1 MKTLRFLIAIVLA
14 LVAPVIP
21 ALAAGTLTPV
31 DAVDQPIGIEAHDVR
46 VVINNGFAR
55 TEVQQT
61 FFNPNDRDLEALY
74 SFPLPKSASLSEVT
88 IYAGELEL
96 NGEVLPKDEAETI
109 YEEEKEQGH
118 DAGLASKNGFQSF
131 EFRVTPVPA
140 GDRTRI
146 RFVYYQPIE
155 IDTAVGRYLYPL
167 EDGGTDDLAAQS
179 FWVTREKVDGT
190 MSFEIELKSAAPVAD
205 VRLPGLEA
213 VATIEDLGPGHY
225 RARFERQD
233 ASLDRDVVF
242 YYRLADHLPGRLEV
256 IPYRADPAQ
265 PGTFMM
271 VLTPGVDLGP
281 ITGGSDYSFV
291 LDVSGSM
298 AGKIGTLAKAVSQAV
313 TELRPE
319 DRYRIVTFSSRAR
332 RFTNGW
338 VQATPENVQRT
349 VGRLA
354 GLSSNGST
362 NLYDGLQL
370 GLADLDDD
378 RATSVILVTD
388 AVTNQG
394 VLEPREFH
402 QLMKTT
408 DVRVFGFLLGNSANW
423 PLMRTVCDASGGFW
437 AQVSNEDDIL
447 GQIVL
452 ARGKV
457 THEALHDADIR
468 IRGVDVFDD
477 STGAI
482 GKVYRGQ
489 QVVIFGRYRKPGRAA
504 VTLEARLTGKDETY
518 RTTVDFPEID
528 TDNPE
533 IERLWALHRIE
544 AFEAQTRAG
553 LLPQSELT
561 DISRQLGVDYQLV
574 TDETSMVVLTDAAY
588 QARGIDR
595 RNQRRTAREHQ
606 AQVSRAPQP
615 IRSYRAD
622 REQPM
627 FRDEAHSTG
636 NGGSGAI
643 DPLTAGLAVLLGA
656 GALARRRRSG

>member
-256 IPYRADPAQ
+256 IPYRADPSQ